1 MKNLGITAV
10 TIVATLLVVGLTVP
24 FATTLA
30 GSKYHLNFESIDDGR
45 ILHVPRD
52 YGTIQSAVDAA
63 GEGNTILV
71 AAGVY
76 SENVVVSTSNVRLR
90 GGDEVV
96 LDGTSLS
103 GIGIR
108 VLGVSAASPV
118 TGVEVSDFEVR
129 NFERGIIVQWATK
142 ARVSDNYVH
151 DNVDKTAPAV
161 LGDGTGIELV
171 TTTASDV
178 SDNIVSRNGL
188 GGIQLR
194 VGSTGNTV
202 HHNRVDE
209 NGSQSSTHDG
219 VGIMVTG
226 AGTNENRVEHNE
238 ILANFGRGIMLSR
251 PLGTVPLTGNV
262 VSYNRAHGNL
272 RAGIAIMFAATGN
285 IVDHNDARENNLSGL
300 PPCFHCN
307 LFDLSIGGNTWEKN
321 LGTFNVTDASCLQ

>member
-1 MKNLGITAV
+1 MKNLGIAAF
-10 TIVATLLVVGLTVP
+10 TIVAALLVVGLTVP
-24 FATTLA
+24 FATAIA
-30 GSKYHLNFESIDDGR
+30 GSKHHLNFEAIDGGK

-52 YGTIQSAVDAA
+52 HATIQSAVDAA
-63 GEGNTILV
+63 ADGNTILV

-90 GGDEVV
+90 GGDDVV
-96 LDGTSLS
+96 VDGTSLS
-103 GIGIR
+103 GIGIH
-108 VLGVSAASPV
+108 VLGASVSAPV

-129 NFERGIIVQWATK
+129 NFERGIIVQWATN
-142 ARVSDNYVH
+142 ARASDNYVH

-171 TTTASDV
+171 TTTTSDV
-178 SDNIVSRNGL
+178 SDNIVSRNGF

-219 VGIMVTG
+219 VGILMTG
-226 AGTNENRVEHNE
+226 AGTNENRVQHNE
-238 ILANFGRGIMLSR
+238 IVANFGRGIMLAR
-251 PLGTVPLTGNV
+251 PPGTVPISGNLV
-262 VSYNRAHGNL
+262 EHNRAHGNL

-285 IVDHNDARENNLSGL
+285 IVDHNDARGNNLSGL

-307 LFDLSIGGNTWEKN
+307 LVDLSIGGNTWDKN

>member
-1 MKNLGITAV
+1 MKNLRIAAL
-10 TIVATLLVVGLTVP
+10 TIAATLLVVGLTVP
-24 FATTLA
+24 FATALA
-30 GSKYHLNFESIDDGR
+30 GSKHHLNFESIDGGK

-52 YGTIQSAVDAA
+52 FATIQSAVDAA
-63 GEGNTILV
+63 GEGDTILV
-71 AAGVY
+71 TAGVY
-76 SENVVVSTSNVRLR
+76 SENVVVSTSDVRLR
-90 GGDEVV
+90 GSDDVV

-103 GIGIR
+103 GIGIH
-108 VLGVSAASPV
+108 VLGASVSAPV

-151 DNVDKTAPAV
+151 DNVDKIAPAV

-171 TTTASDV
+171 TARASDV

-202 HHNRVDE
+202 HHNRVNE

-219 VGIMVTG
+219 VGILVTG
-226 AGTNENRVEHNE
+226 AGTNENGVEHNE
-238 ILANFGRGIMLSR
+238 IVANFGRGILLAR
-251 PLGTVPLTGNV
+251 PSGTVPISGNLV
-262 VSYNRAHGNL
+262 AHNRAHGNL

-285 IVDHNDARENNLSGL
+285 IVVHNDARENNLSGL

-307 LFDLSIGGNTWEKN
+307 LFDLSIGGNTWDKN

>member
-1 MKNLGITAV
+1 MKNLGIAAF
-10 TIVATLLVVGLTVP
+10 TIVAALLVVGLTVP
-24 FATTLA
+24 FATAIA
-30 GSKYHLNFESIDDGR
+30 GSKHHLNFEAIDGGK

-52 YGTIQSAVDAA
+52 YATIQSAVDAA
-63 GEGNTILV
+63 AEGNTILV

-90 GGDEVV
+90 GGDDVV
-96 LDGTSLS
+96 VDGTSLS
-103 GIGIR
+103 GIGIH
-108 VLGVSAASPV
+108 VLGASVSAPV

-129 NFERGIIVQWATK
+129 NFERGIIVQWATN
-142 ARVSDNYVH
+142 ARASDNYVH

-194 VGSTGNTV
+194 VGSTDNRV

-219 VGIMVTG
+219 VGILMTG
-226 AGTNENRVEHNE
+226 AGTNQNRVQHNE
-238 ILANFGRGIMLSR
+238 IVANFGRGIMLAR
-251 PLGTVPLTGNV
+251 PPGTVPISGNLV
-262 VSYNRAHGNL
+262 EHNRAHGNL

-285 IVDHNDARENNLSGL
+285 IVDHNDARGNNLSGL

-307 LFDLSIGGNTWEKN
+307 LVDLSIGGNTWDKN

>member
-1 MKNLGITAV
+1 M
-10 TIVATLLVVGLTVP
+10 
-24 FATTLA
+24 
-30 GSKYHLNFESIDDGR
+30 DDGE

-52 YGTIQSAVDAA
+52 YATIQSAVDAA
-63 GEGNTILV
+63 GGGDTILV
-71 AAGVY
+71 GAGVY
-76 SENVVVSTSNVRLR
+76 SENVVVATSDVRLR
-90 GGDEVV
+90 GGEDVV

-103 GIGIR
+103 GIGIH
-108 VLGVSAASPV
+108 VLGVSAAALV

-129 NFERGIIVQWATK
+129 NFERGIIVQWATN

-151 DNVDKTAPAV
+151 DNVDKSAPAV
-161 LGDGTGIELV
+161 LGDGTGIELL
-171 TTTASDV
+171 TATGSDV

-202 HHNRVDE
+202 HHNRVNE

-219 VGIMVTG
+219 VGILMTG
-226 AGTNENRVEHNE
+226 AGTNKNRVEHNE

-251 PLGTVPLTGNV
+251 PPGTVPLTGNLV
-262 VSYNRAHGNL
+262 AHNRAHGNL

-285 IVDHNDARENNLSGL
+285 IVVHNDARENNLSGL

-307 LFDLSIGGNTWEKN
+307 LFDLSVGGNTWDKN
-321 LGTFNVTDASCLQ
+321 LGTFNLTDASCLQ

>member
-1 MKNLGITAV
+1 MKNLRIAAL
-10 TIVATLLVVGLTVP
+10 TIVATLLVVSLTVP
-24 FATTLA
+24 FATALA
-30 GSKYHLNFESIDDGR
+30 GTKHHLNFEAIDGGK

-52 YGTIQSAVDAA
+52 YATIQSGVDAA
-63 GEGNTILV
+63 AEGNTILV

-90 GGDEVV
+90 GGDDVV

-103 GIGIR
+103 GIGIH
-108 VLGVSAASPV
+108 VLGVSAAAPV

-129 NFERGIIVQWATK
+129 NFERGIIVQWATN

-171 TTTASDV
+171 ATTASDV
-178 SDNIVSRNGL
+178 SDNIVSRNGF

-202 HHNRVDE
+202 HHNRVNE
-209 NGSQSSTHDG
+209 NGSQSATLDG
-219 VGIMVTG
+219 VGILV
-226 AGTNENRVEHNE
+226 AH
-238 ILANFGRGIMLSR
+238 
-251 PLGTVPLTGNV
+251 
-262 VSYNRAHGNL
+262 NRAHGNL

-285 IVDHNDARENNLSGL
+285 IVDHNDARGNNLSGL

-307 LFDLSIGGNTWEKN
+307 LVDLSIGGNTWDKN

>member
-1 MKNLGITAV
+1 MKNLGIAAATITAGL
-10 TIVATLLVVGLTVP
+10 LLVGLALPV
-24 FATTLA
+24 TTALA
-30 GSKYHLNFESIDDGR
+30 GSKHHLNFESIDGGK

-63 GEGNTILV
+63 AEGDTILV
-71 AAGVY
+71 TAGVY
-76 SENVVVSTSNVRLR
+76 SENVVVSNSDVRLR

-103 GIGIR
+103 GIGIH

-118 TGVEVSDFEVR
+118 AGVEVSDFEVR
-129 NFERGIIVQWATK
+129 NFERGIIVQWATN

-171 TTTASDV
+171 TATASDV
-178 SDNIVSRNGL
+178 SDNIVSRNGF

-219 VGIMVTG
+219 VGILLTG
-226 AGTNENRVEHNE
+226 AGTNENRIEHNE
-238 ILANFGRGIMLSR
+238 IVGNFGRGILLSR
-251 PLGTVPLTGNV
+251 PSGTVPINGNLV
-262 VSYNRAHGNL
+262 AYNRAHGNL

-307 LFDLSIGGNTWEKN
+307 LFDLSIGGNTWDKN